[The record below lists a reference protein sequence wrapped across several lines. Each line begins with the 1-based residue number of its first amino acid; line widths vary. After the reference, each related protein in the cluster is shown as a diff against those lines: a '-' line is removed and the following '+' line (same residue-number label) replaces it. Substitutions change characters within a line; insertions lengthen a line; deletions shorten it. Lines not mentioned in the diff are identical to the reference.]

1 MTTNPTSFCVFAYIA
16 IYALFSST
24 LSVAAVNS
32 LPTIADLQ
40 QRLTVASEAEDLN
53 EAEKREIDKFYSQ
66 AIEHIRATEQF
77 KAETENYKQV
87 LQSAPKEQLALEQQL
102 QDYQPETLSTS
113 LQDTSL
119 TQIKRRVTKS
129 EGVATTL
136 RTSLTELKANLD
148 EERSLL
154 LLQMIN
160 ETQLAINAGNS
171 ETVALLDTK
180 QWQQAQSIAEQ
191 AKREMQ
197 QAKIESLKQRLVYRP
212 VRIALL
218 ESKIALISKQLAG
231 AEAFRNQLQ
240 QVQNQLD
247 SQKNASLFAKLS
259 EFSQTL
265 NTAPNALQTM
275 AQENLEL
282 AKVSAKMTDTKEKTN
297 YDLSHIQAQINDLN
311 AKYSSLNRLL
321 ELEIYSSS
329 AVLGDALRQEWELA
343 SNFADTSNLIETTEQ
358 SLIDSRVTLFNIN
371 QHRPPYQRTI
381 IKQLLLKVAPQEEQ
395 WRDSIEKL
403 VAQRNELISEL
414 SNAYTIHVEELS
426 VLLDRVRYLTERTAT
441 YSNLLESNLF
451 WIPSASPFYFNTI
464 AEAGDSATWL
474 FRAEHWQ
481 TVVQAIKTNL
491 ATNIFSLLAIGTF
504 FIFSLLVRRRLKLR
518 LTNMTPDIGR
528 VQSDSFKLTIEA
540 LGITTLL
547 ALPPALVLFG
557 ISALSDAPTGFANSL
572 SNAFF
577 VGGLM
582 MIYLEFMLQ
591 LVRKDGL
598 GETHFSWRESTLGLL
613 RKNNRLLMIVFVP
626 VGIIMTLINAQAS
639 AEIREDLG
647 QLSLIILCSSLAIF
661 GSRITR
667 NEYYRNRRS
676 EHSSERFSYFLYA
689 LLIALP
695 VGLIILSAIGYQYSA
710 QRILSL
716 SLQTG
721 VLVTAAL
728 LLYYTADRALKVYAR
743 RLALDHIRTKRA
755 AAVAASAQQDS
766 AEQSGE
772 GVPEVIDSQ
781 ELDRHT
787 ITSQTKAVIRLVI
800 WVGLIASL
808 MVIWQQL
815 SPVVNSL
822 DDIVMWEI
830 AGNDPGAAVKT
841 ITLWS
846 CLLGVAILIISLIAV
861 RNLPG
866 LLEMT
871 VLGRLNLAPGSSYAI
886 TTMLK
891 YSIVIIGILVSV
903 NLLGAQWSKLQWLIA
918 ALSVGLG
925 FGLQE
930 IVANFV
936 SGIVL
941 LFERPVRLGD
951 TITIAG
957 HTGTVSRIR
966 IRATTVSDWDGK
978 ELIIPNKTFITQDFI
993 NWTLSDP
1000 VTRIIIPVGVAYR
1013 SDTEQV
1019 VALLLE
1025 IASTSNNVL
1034 ADPPPAA
1041 LFLAFGTSSLDFELR
1056 VFASTVVDRAMVTHD
1071 IHMRI
1076 AKEFREHDIEISY
1089 PQHDVHLNMA
1099 SPLEVNLKRTTP
1111 SKLKPAEE

>member
-1 MTTNPTSFCVFAYIA
+1 MTNHKTPNVIFLCFGIFAL
-16 IYALFSST
+16 LFST
-24 LSVAAVNS
+24 FNLADVNP
-32 LPTIADLQ
+32 LPTIDSLQ
-40 QRLTVASEAEDLN
+40 QRLTAASEAEDLS
-53 EAEKREIDKFYSQ
+53 EVEKLEIDKYYSQ
-66 AIEHIRATEQF
+66 AIEHMRATELF
-77 KAETENYKQV
+77 ETQTQNYKQV
-87 LQSAPKEQLALEQQL
+87 LLDAPQEQLALQRQL
-102 QDYQPETLSTS
+102 KDYRPGTLSGAFE
-113 LQDTSL
+113 DASL
-119 TQIKRRVTKS
+119 TQIKRRVNKT
-129 EGVATTL
+129 EGDV
-136 RTSLTELKANLD
+136 TSLRAILSDLNANLD
-148 EERSLL
+148 DERSLL

-171 ETVALLDTK
+171 ETVPQPDTK
-180 QWQQAQSIAEQ
+180 QSQVAQSIAELAERQ
-191 AKREMQ
+191 MQ
-197 QAKIESLKQRLVYRP
+197 QAKITSLKQRLIYRP

-218 ESKIALISKQLAG
+218 ESKIALTSKQLAG
-231 AEAFRNQLQ
+231 AEALLDEVQR
-240 QVQNQLD
+240 VQNKLD
-247 SQKNASLFAKLS
+247 SQKNASLLAKLTA
-259 EFSQTL
+259 FSQTL
-265 NTAPNALQTM
+265 STAPGALQNM
-275 AQENLEL
+275 AQENLDL
-282 AKVSAKMTDTKEKTN
+282 AIFSAKMTDTQDKTS
-297 YDLSHIQAQINDLN
+297 YDLAHIQTQITELN
-311 AKYSSLNRLL
+311 AKYASLNRLL

-343 SNFADTSNLIETTEQ
+343 SNFTDTSNLIKATEQ
-358 SLIDSRVTLFNIN
+358 TLIDSRVTLFSIN
-371 QHRPPYQRTI
+371 QHRAPYQKQS
-381 IKQLLLKVAPQEEQ
+381 IKQLLVKIGPQSEQ
-395 WRDSIEKL
+395 WRDSIETL
-403 VAQRNELISEL
+403 IEQRTALISEL

-441 YSNLLESNLF
+441 YRDLLESNLF
-451 WIPSASPFYFNTI
+451 WIPSASSFNFNTI
-464 AEAGDSATWL
+464 TQAGDSASWL

-481 TVVQAIKTNL
+481 TVGRAVKTNL
-491 ATNIFSLLAIGTF
+491 SQNMLKLLVISLFLFISLL
-504 FIFSLLVRRRLKLR
+504 LRKRLKLR
-518 LTNMTPDIGR
+518 LTQITPDIGK
-528 VQSDSFKLTIEA
+528 VQSDSFKLTAEA
-540 LGITTLL
+540 LCITTIL
-547 ALPPALVLFG
+547 AMPPALMLFG
-557 ISALSDAPTGFANSL
+557 LSALCDGPSGFANSL
-572 SNAFF
+572 SNAFY

-598 GETHFSWRESTLGLL
+598 GETHFRWRETTLGLL
-613 RKNNRLLMIVFVP
+613 RKNNRLLMIVFIP

-639 AEIREDLG
+639 AEIRENLG

-667 NEYYRNRRS
+667 NEYYKNRRS
-676 EHSSERFSYFLYA
+676 LKSSERFSYFLYA
-689 LLIALP
+689 LLIVLP
-695 VGLIILSAIGYQYSA
+695 LGLIMLSAIGYQYSA

-721 VLVTAAL
+721 VLGTAAL

-743 RLALDHIRTKRA
+743 RLALEHIRAKR
-755 AAVAASAQQDS
+755 VATVTANAQQDS

-787 ITSQTKAVIRLVI
+787 ITSQTKAVVRLVI

-808 MVIWQQL
+808 MVIWQEL

-830 AGNDPGAAVKT
+830 ASNGPAEAVKA

-846 CLLGVAILIISLIAV
+846 CLLGIAILIISLIAV

-866 LLEMT
+866 LLELT

-1000 VTRIIIPVGVAYR
+1000 VTRIIIPVGVAYG
-1013 SDTEQV
+1013 SNTQKV

-1025 IASTSNNVL
+1025 IASTSKNVF

-1041 LFLAFGTSSLDFELR
+1041 LFLAFGASSLDFELR
-1056 VFASTVVDRAMVTHD
+1056 VFARTVVDRAMVTHEL
-1071 IHMRI
+1071 HMRI
-1076 AKEFREHDIEISY
+1076 DKEFREQNIEIAF
-1089 PQHDVHLNMA
+1089 PQRDVHLNMT
-1099 SPLEVNLKRTTP
+1099 SPLEVNLKRTA
-1111 SKLKPAEE
+1111 KGNPAQE

>member
-1 MTTNPTSFCVFAYIA
+1 MTNHKIPSVIFLCFGIF
-16 IYALFSST
+16 ALFFST
-24 LSVAAVNS
+24 VNLAGVNS
-32 LPTIADLQ
+32 LPSINDLQ
-40 QRLTVASEAEDLN
+40 QRLTGASEAEDLS
-53 EAEKREIDKFYSQ
+53 EVEKLEIDKFYSQ
-66 AIEHIRATEQF
+66 AIEYMHATQQF
-77 KAETENYKQV
+77 EAQTQNYKQL
-87 LQSAPKEQLALEQQL
+87 LQDAPKEQLAFERQL
-102 QDYQPETLSTS
+102 KDYQPERLSRS
-113 LQDTSL
+113 LQDASL
-119 TQIKRRVTKS
+119 TQIKRRVNKT
-129 EGVATTL
+129 EGEV
-136 RTSLTELKANLD
+136 TSLRASLSDFKANLD

-160 ETQLAINAGNS
+160 ETQLAINASNS
-171 ETVALLDTK
+171 ETVVQADSK
-180 QWQQAQSIAEQ
+180 QSQIAQTIAEQ
-191 AKREMQ
+191 AERQMQ
-197 QAKIESLKQRLVYRP
+197 EAKIESLKQRLIYRP

-218 ESKIALISKQLAG
+218 ESKIALTSKQLAG
-231 AEAFRNQLQ
+231 AEALLAQVQ

-247 SQKNASLFAKLS
+247 SQKNASLLAKLKT
-259 EFSQTL
+259 FSQTL
-265 NTAPNALQTM
+265 STAPAVLQNM
-275 AQENLEL
+275 AQENLDL
-282 AKVSAKMTDTKEKTN
+282 AMLSAQMTDTQDKTS

-321 ELEIYSSS
+321 ELEIYASS

-343 SNFADTSNLIETTEQ
+343 SNFADTSNLIEKTEQ
-358 SLIDSRVTLFNIN
+358 TLIDSRVTLFSIN
-371 QHRPPYQRTI
+371 QHRAPYQRPN
-381 IKQLLLKVAPQEEQ
+381 IKELLLKIGPQSEQ
-395 WRDSIEKL
+395 WRHSIEKL
-403 VAQRNELISEL
+403 VEQRTELISEL

-464 AEAGDSATWL
+464 AAASDSASWL

-481 TVVQAIKTNL
+481 TVGRAVKTNL
-491 ATNIFSLLAIGTF
+491 SRNILSLVLIGLF
-504 FIFSLLVRRRLKLR
+504 FISSLLVRSRLKLR
-518 LTNMTPDIGR
+518 LTHITPDIGR
-528 VQSDSFKLTIEA
+528 VQSDSFKLTAEA
-540 LGITTLL
+540 LGITTIL

-557 ISALSDAPTGFANSL
+557 LWALCDAPSGFANSL
-572 SNAFF
+572 SNAFY

-598 GETHFSWRESTLGLL
+598 GKTHFRWRDTTLGLL
-613 RKNNRLLMIVFVP
+613 RKNNRLLMIVFIP

-639 AEIREDLG
+639 AEIRENLG

-661 GSRITR
+661 ATRITR
-667 NEYYRNRRS
+667 NEYYKYRRS
-676 EHSSERFSYFLYA
+676 LHSSERFSYFLYA
-689 LLIALP
+689 LLIVLP
-695 VGLIILSAIGYQYSA
+695 LGLIILSAIGYQYSA

-716 SLQTG
+716 SLQTA

-743 RLALDHIRTKRA
+743 RLALEHILAKRA
-755 AAVAASAQQDS
+755 AAVAASAQQDK

-772 GVPEVIDSQ
+772 GVPEVIDSL

-808 MVIWQQL
+808 MVIWQEL

-830 AGNDPGAAVKT
+830 AGSDPAEAVKA

-871 VLGRLNLAPGSSYAI
+871 VLGRLNLAPGSSFAI

-1000 VTRIIIPVGVAYR
+1000 VTRIIIPVGVAYG
-1013 SDTEQV
+1013 SNTQQV

-1025 IASTSNNVL
+1025 IASTSKNVF

-1056 VFASTVVDRAMVTHD
+1056 VFARTVVDRAMVTHEL
-1071 IHMRI
+1071 HMRI
-1076 AKEFREHDIEISY
+1076 DKEFREHNIEIAF
-1089 PQHDVHLNMA
+1089 PQHDVHLNMT
-1099 SPLEVNLKRTTP
+1099 SPLEVNLKRGKEP
-1111 SKLKPAEE
+1111 KGKPTAE